1 MGFWIFILQATTQSV
16 LLVQQMVTMYVAPCM
31 TALGSWWTRG
41 ETSREVWAPNTQ
53 SAQTDLSSQRVLPS
67 WDLPH
72 LLSPCRTPTARVAW
86 PHDLHTHHGRPHPV
100 VGRTHCP
107 HRTIHITQ
115 RKFRMEGRREGGQC
129 RKDLYNLK
137 HRRNPVFPRMF
148 FSPLQK
154 GNLESKLMKFIGKW
168 GRNVCILSLW
178 LRQSSPETLVSVTLG
193 SNGLPG
199 RKTGTSWGSYLF
211 ERAKESKTECTSGVR
226 GRGRCRRPT
235 EWGAWCWVWSLE
247 SRSLTWAEG
256 RRLTH

>member
-1 MGFWIFILQATTQSV
+1 M
-16 LLVQQMVTMYVAPCM
+16 LLVQQMVTIYVAPCM
-31 TALGSWWTRG
+31 TALGSGWTRG
-41 ETSREVWAPNTQ
+41 ETSRDVWAPNTQ

-72 LLSPCRTPTARVAW
+72 LMSPCRTPTARVAW
-86 PHDLHTHHGRPHPV
+86 PHDLNTHHRRPHPL
-100 VGRTHCP
+100 VGRACCP

-129 RKDLYNLK
+129 MKDLYNLK
-137 HRRNPVFPRMF
+137 HRRNPVLPRMF
-148 FSPLQK
+148 FYPLQK

-168 GRNVCILSLW
+168 GRHVCILSLW

-193 SNGLPG
+193 CNGLPG

-226 GRGRCRRPT
+226 GRGRCRLPT